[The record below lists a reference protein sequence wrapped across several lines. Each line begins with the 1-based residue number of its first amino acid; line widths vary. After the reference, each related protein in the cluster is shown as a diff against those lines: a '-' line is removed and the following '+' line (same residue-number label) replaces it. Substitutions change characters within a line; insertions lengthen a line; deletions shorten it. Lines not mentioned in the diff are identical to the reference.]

1 MNAQAA
7 LRTNRADT
15 DRQLSCTM
23 TNVLLGLVRGPGGE
37 AAVKSLLKRSG
48 SKFEASYLENVDNW
62 ISLDEACA
70 LLEAGALE
78 TGDATFAQRVGE
90 STLRQHAGT
99 QVATLLRSLGSV
111 EAVFEVVAQTA
122 AKVSTVTELRSE
134 ERRGAKE

>member
-1 MNAQAA
+1 I
-7 LRTNRADT
+7 TG
-15 DRQLSCTM
+15 
-23 TNVLLGLVRGPGGE
+23 VLLGRVRGPGGE

-78 TGDATFAQRVGE
+78 TGDPTFARRGGE
-90 STLRQHAGT
+90 ATLRQHAGS

-111 EAVFEVVAQTA
+111 EAVFQAVAQTA
-122 AKVSTVTELRSE
+122 AKVSTVTELETVEVGSGHAVITAVARDRKS
-134 ERRGAKE
+134 